1 MKSAQ
6 KRKRSGGS
14 QKGHKERERE
24 REVGAKLQTQKL
36 GAKEKKHTTL
46 TLNSQ
51 LSTLNSQLTQA
62 RFVTQRER
70 EVGEKRPKEEEKWGL
85 SKGPQRERER
95 VGAKLQTQKLGAKEK
110 KHTTLTL
117 NSQLSTLN
125 SQLTQ
130 ARFVTQREREVGEKR
145 PKEEEKWGLSK
156 GPQRERE
163 RERVGAKLQTQKLGA
178 KEKKHTTLTLNS
190 QLSTLNSQLTQ
201 ARFVTQREREV
212 GEKRPKE
219 EEKWGLSKGPQRER
233 EREVGAKLQ
242 TQKLGAKEKKH
253 TTLTLNSQL
262 STLNS
267 QLTQARFVT
276 QREREKWVKSAQK
289 RKRSGGSQK
298 GHKERERERVGAK
311 LQTQKLGAKEKKHTT
326 LTLNSQ
332 LSTLNSQLST
342 LNSLK
347 RAL

>member
-1 MKSAQ
+1 M
-6 KRKRSGGS
+6 
-14 QKGHKERERE
+14 
-24 REVGAKLQTQKL
+24 GAKLQTQKL

-163 RERVGAKLQTQKLGA
+163 RVGAKLQTQKLGA

-190 QLSTLNSQLTQ
+190 QLSTLNS
-201 ARFVTQREREV
+201 
-212 GEKRPKE
+212 
-219 EEKWGLSKGPQRER
+219 
-233 EREVGAKLQ
+233 
-242 TQKLGAKEKKH
+242 
-253 TTLTLNSQL
+253 
-262 STLNS
+262 
-267 QLTQARFVT
+267 
-276 QREREKWVKSAQK
+276 
-289 RKRSGGSQK
+289 
-298 GHKERERERVGAK
+298 
-311 LQTQKLGAKEKKHTT
+311 
-326 LTLNSQ
+326 
-332 LSTLNSQLST
+332 
-342 LNSLK
+342 LK

>member
-1 MKSAQ
+1 MGAL
-6 KRKRSGGS
+6 KRATK
-14 QKGHKERERE
+14 RERE
-24 REVGAKLQTQKL
+24 
-36 GAKEKKHTTL
+36 
-46 TLNSQ
+46 
-51 LSTLNSQLTQA
+51 
-62 RFVTQRER
+62 
-70 EVGEKRPKEEEKWGL
+70 
-85 SKGPQRERER
+85 
-95 VGAKLQTQKLGAKEK
+95 
-110 KHTTLTL
+110 
-117 NSQLSTLN
+117 
-125 SQLTQ
+125 
-130 ARFVTQREREVGEKR
+130 
-145 PKEEEKWGLSK
+145 
-156 GPQRERE
+156 
-163 RERVGAKLQTQKLGA
+163 VGAKLQTQKLGA

-276 QREREKWVKSAQK
+276 QREREVGEKRPKEEEKWGLS
-289 RKRSGGSQK
+289 K
-298 GHKERERERVGAK
+298 GPQREREREKWEQSSKPKNLG
-311 LQTQKLGAKEKKHTT
+311 QKKKNTPH
-326 LTLNSQ
+326 S

>member
-1 MKSAQ
+1 MGALKSAT
-6 KRKRSGGS
+6 KR
-14 QKGHKERERE
+14 ERERE

-163 RERVGAKLQTQKLGA
+163 RSGSKAP
-178 KEKKHTTLTLNS
+178 N
-190 QLSTLNSQLTQ
+190 
-201 ARFVTQREREV
+201 
-212 GEKRPKE
+212 PKT
-219 EEKWGLSKGPQRER
+219 WG
-233 EREVGAKLQ
+233 
-242 TQKLGAKEKKH
+242 
-253 TTLTLNSQL
+253 
-262 STLNS
+262 
-267 QLTQARFVT
+267 
-276 QREREKWVKSAQK
+276 K
-289 RKRSGGSQK
+289 RKK
-298 GHKERERERVGAK
+298 TH
-311 LQTQKLGAKEKKHTT
+311 HTH
-326 LTLNSQ
+326 SQ

-342 LNSLK
+342 HSSALCDTK
-347 RAL
+347 RERSG